1 MTRELRTAL
10 AASLWGAAVAIAVA
24 GTAPKLYL
32 GNGGWAAVTGAEAAP
47 EGGEWFRIGDK
58 AWAGRLAEEADSVV
72 AGSTVLPLA
81 EALPLPEGAA
91 ALPTRNNPFG
101 NCIVRSLSVRFDQ
114 AVKGRSWSLIGSSS
128 GKAGEFARLKD
139 AKGGDLKLIFTLED
153 AQSGARWRLVPERMA
168 QEGGVYS
175 WFHGSARAY
184 AGTLDGGKIDWL
196 IATEKM
202 SDGKWIVQGR
212 VLLMEKETRFFRLR
226 AGVADA
232 AGAVPVAGWEGTSE
246 QAPGVVSVRDNGAA
260 VALLADLSEPRRM
273 RAVCDAAEGGM
284 ALEFDLAA
292 TPSTANF
299 PRRAAFSV
307 TLETWKSGGGAVE
320 EEAASRWVRP
330 GAADEA
336 VPLGKTVFCPARVEW
351 QCGGTDGFS
360 SPDDAWNCL
369 EVLASGLA
377 PDGGKGYAAAL
388 SCTARDGAGQPIV
401 HLQENGKA
409 SGVLNID
416 PDLRTPFA
424 VGMNRGLWAREA
436 CLAGIE
442 PGAWVCVEVA
452 EGGLDF
458 QARALEMCD
467 YPAVWEEGTWRPAV
481 DTVHAQ
487 SEWLLAMGCAVR
499 ESGGHLCVWDD
510 GPYAPF
516 TTCAAE
522 ALLCASVSSAALRRT
537 RQLAGNRPC
546 VWSAS
551 LALQRGA
558 EQAELPDAERLAR
571 ELGFLVGRE

>member
-1 MTRELRTAL
+1 MVFL
-10 AASLWGAAVAIAVA
+10 ATCAWA
-24 GTAPKLYL
+24 GPRLYR
-32 GNGGWAAVTGAEAAP
+32 GTGSWAAVTGAEVAP
-47 EGGEWFRIGDK
+47 EGGGWFSIGDGV
-58 AWAGRLAEEADSVV
+58 WAGRVAKEADSVEV
-72 AGSTVLPLA
+72 GGAVLPLA

-91 ALPTRNNPFG
+91 ALPAHNNPFG

-114 AVKGRSWSLIGSSS
+114 AVKGRNWSLIGSSA

-139 AKGGDLKLIFTLED
+139 AKGGDLKLVFTLED

-175 WFHGSARAY
+175 WFRGSARAY

-232 AGAVPVAGWEGTSE
+232 SGAVPIAGWEGGTE
-246 QAPGVVSVRDNGAA
+246 QAPGVAAVRANGAT

-273 RAVCDAAEGGM
+273 RAVCDAAEEGM

-292 TPSTANF
+292 TPATANF

-320 EEAASRWVRP
+320 EEAAARWERS
-330 GAADEA
+330 GATDRA
-336 VPLGKTVFCPARVEW
+336 VPLSNAIFCPARVEW
-351 QCGGTDGFS
+351 QCGADDAFES
-360 SPDDAWNCL
+360 SDDAWDCL
-369 EVLASGLA
+369 KVLASGLA
-377 PDGGKGYAAAL
+377 PGGDKGYAAAL
-388 SCTARDGAGQPIV
+388 SCAARDEEGRPFV
-401 HLQENGKA
+401 RVEENGRA
-409 SGVLNID
+409 TGVLNID

-436 CLAGIE
+436 CLAGGK

-452 EGGLDF
+452 EEGLDY
-458 QARALEMCD
+458 QVRALEMCD
-467 YPAVWEEGTWRPAV
+467 YPAVWEAGTWRPAV

-487 SEWLLAMGCAVR
+487 AEWLLAMGCAVR
-499 ESGGHLCVWDD
+499 EAGGHLCVWDD

-516 TTCAAE
+516 TTYAAD
-522 ALLCASVSSAALRRT
+522 AVMTAAVDGAMLRRA
-537 RQLAGNRPC
+537 RLLAGGRPC
-546 VWSAS
+546 VWSAA
-551 LALQRGA
+551 LARRRGA
-558 EQAELPDAERLAR
+558 GEEEVVNAERLAR
-571 ELGFLVGRE
+571 ELGCVVAGE